1 MNAAGLAPIGKR
13 KTYSVLLA
21 NELSFVQEGLAALC
35 KLNPRYEVMGR
46 TFGGLEASRLIHEYR
61 PDLAVVDLRILPLT
75 ELASLPTKVI
85 VLASREDREMA
96 ARYLYAGAKG
106 FLLESAS
113 SQEFLEAFLEV
124 AAGGVYVSRGLNLLD
139 GLRRQRSMLRNA
151 PPPRELQVLSLLAQG
166 LRGKEIAGQ
175 LGLSPTTIST
185 LRARLMRRLDI
196 HNVAGL
202 VRYALRTE
210 PRSTPP
216 IQSQVAHSGQS
227 NESAELKGRTDLR
240 RDG

>member
-1 MNAAGLAPIGKR
+1 MNATALAPVGKP
-13 KTYSVLLA
+13 KILSVLLA
-21 NELSFVQEGLAALC
+21 NELAFVQEGLAALC
-35 KLNPRYEVMGR
+35 RLNPRYEVIGR
-46 TFGGLEASRLIHEYR
+46 ASGGLEASRLIHEHR
-61 PDLAVVDLRILPLT
+61 PDLAVVDLRILSLT
-75 ELASLPTKVI
+75 ELVNLPTKVI
-85 VLASREDREMA
+85 LLASREDRDMA
-96 ARYLYAGAKG
+96 GRYLYAGAKG

-113 SQEFLEAFLEV
+113 SQEFLEAFVEV
-124 AAGGVYVSRGLNLLD
+124 AAGGVYVSRGLDLLD

-202 VRYALRTE
+202 VQYASLKTTSSAATTSSRRGF
-210 PRSTPP
+210 PAIWRS
-216 IQSQVAHSGQS
+216 
-227 NESAELKGRTDLR
+227 
-240 RDG
+240 